1 MNYRN
6 NQMDAFLYTMIQV
19 LVVFYIAKIIKTKMF
34 VNQNTS
40 IIFFYD
46 CMISFKQILKVK
58 INK

>member
-6 NQMDAFLYTMIQV
+6 NQIDAFLYTMIQV

-40 IIFFYD
+40 ITFFYD